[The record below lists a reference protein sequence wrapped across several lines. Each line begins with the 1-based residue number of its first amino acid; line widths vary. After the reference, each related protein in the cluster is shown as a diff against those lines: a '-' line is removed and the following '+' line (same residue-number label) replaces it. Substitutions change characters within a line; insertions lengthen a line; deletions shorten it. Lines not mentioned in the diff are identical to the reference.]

1 MEDMISLKDLVS
13 PLRKRVKMIALVSIL
28 LAILG
33 AGLAHFLI
41 EPKYAVSAQMVVK
54 PIDGDNSRSPLD
66 VAQTNSQIVN
76 TYMAIAKSPVVLQK
90 VIDDLNL
97 PMTADQLKKAITV
110 ANEGG
115 SQVFTITVI
124 QKNPQRAAQFVNR
137 LTSAVESQ
145 AGQSL
150 GANHA
155 QVLSKAKADPK
166 SQAVSP
172 STKVLIVLSCVIS
185 VIVSIG
191 LAYALELFE
200 TKIKNEKEIEQLT
213 GLPVIGKIYDWSGTA
228 GSSAS
233 KETARRQRGGE
244 RVET

>member
-33 AGLAHFLI
+33 ACLAHFAVA
-41 EPKYAVSAQMVVK
+41 PKYAVSAQMVVK

-90 VIDDLNL
+90 VIDDLDL
-97 PMTADQLKKAITV
+97 PMTSDQLKQAITV

-124 QKNPQRAAQFVNR
+124 QKSPQQAARIANH
-137 LTSAVESQ
+137 LTSAVEAQ
-145 AGQSL
+145 AGSSL
-150 GANHA
+150 GTNHA
-155 QVLSKAKADPK
+155 QVLSKAKADPQ

-172 STKVLIVLSCVIS
+172 STKVLIILSCVIS

-200 TKIKNEKEIEQLT
+200 TKIKDEKEIEQLT
-213 GLPVIGKIYDWSGTA
+213 GLPVIGKVYDWSGIV

-233 KETARRQRGGE
+233 AEETRRHHGGE